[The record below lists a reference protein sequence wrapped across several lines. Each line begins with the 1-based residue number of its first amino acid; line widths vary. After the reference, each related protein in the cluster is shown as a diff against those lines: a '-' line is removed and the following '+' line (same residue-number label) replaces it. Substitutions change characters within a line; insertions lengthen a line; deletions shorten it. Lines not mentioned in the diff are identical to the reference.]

1 MDRYFIE
8 HFSWLK
14 KLDEKNISSWHA
26 FKYQFNPDKLD
37 DLTSELKRINER
49 LWNIRVR
56 YQPGLDFDEIE
67 EFIHGDE
74 MTSRCGT
81 NCLALSTRMDIAP
94 DGQVMACK
102 FFSEF
107 SPGSLNESGL
117 KEVWDSEAYDKIRDI
132 INNGGL
138 TPACS
143 KCSVLL
149 SAWYIKLSS
158 KHGVSLFPEV
168 LSGRKQ
174 NLPLSDSF
182 GERIV

>member
-1 MDRYFIE
+1 M
-8 HFSWLK
+8 
-14 KLDEKNISSWHA
+14 
-26 FKYQFNPDKLD
+26 
-37 DLTSELKRINER
+37 
-49 LWNIRVR
+49 R

-143 KCSVLL
+143 KCSVLYL
-149 SAWYIKLSS
+149 
-158 KHGVSLFPEV
+158 HG
-168 LSGRKQ
+168 
-174 NLPLSDSF
+174 
-182 GERIV
+182 I